1 MPYLTDYSKLLLV
14 SICKMLNQLH
24 KSLILIL
31 IVFFSIGW
39 GQEDT
44 TLVAPEVPL
53 DVFSGVGSIL
63 LVWAVPESVAVQSVT
78 IYRGINP
85 DTGFISIAQLSTE
98 QSRYLD
104 EEVEPGIHYFY
115 RIDIITGDGRTLVS
129 SWDTPPFTRTMEDD
143 EFVFSGMPAI
153 TDSIVSPAVYF
164 IDTIL
169 MEQIIELFPDLGLE
183 NNHKLLE
190 IFTTEQ
196 IEDQTWFERFPLK
209 DFSNFETLSRLSF
222 ITEFVRLLEQK
233 IDNREAYL
241 RNHVLLT
248 PDEWQT
254 VKTDFITPLTERLD
268 QVIIDYSYAQNL
280 IGESDPVRVISL
292 VRDSSAVIQLELV
305 FLQLSELRGVD
316 ISIIAG
322 NSRYPLSVDSDLG
335 IGERDTLLVQPGTKW
350 VTLEVDGNILQQ
362 FSTISDLGFIC
373 SLNDEYLLKDSVFWD
388 ESSMIFHPQEVFI
401 NELIFL
407 LDDSR
412 ISIEVSGKAD
422 STVSLG
428 LFMNDSLVIDL
439 SYFNQEHEYQT
450 YSWLTDNSFSSGWV
464 SLAKKVNDSTWKIIE
479 SRPVDLT
486 RDNFEARIPDG
497 GRWVATSFGTLGDP
511 NDLTRVRTAEI
522 AIPEVFALYQNYP
535 NPFNAKTTIA
545 FDLLQ
550 SATIS
555 LFITDATGRKID
567 VFLEDIPSEPGNY
580 QYSWDGHGY
589 SSGVYFVTIQA
600 QIDEYL
606 PVTFSRKMI
615 YLK

>member
-1 MPYLTDYSKLLLV
+1 MTGYSKLLIV
-14 SICKMLNQLH
+14 SVYKMLNHLH
-24 KSLILIL
+24 KSLVLVL

-44 TLVAPEVPL
+44 TLVAPEIPL
-53 DVFSGVGSIL
+53 DVFGGVGSIL
-63 LVWAVPESVAVQSVT
+63 LVWAIPESVAVQSVT
-78 IYRGINP
+78 IYRGLNP
-85 DTGFISIAQLSTE
+85 DTGFISIAELSTD

-104 EEVEPGIHYFY
+104 EQVEPGIHYFY
-115 RIDIITGDGRTLVS
+115 RVDIITGDGNTLVS
-129 SWDTPPFTRTMEDD
+129 SWDIPPFTRTVEDD
-143 EFVFSGMPAI
+143 EFVFSGLPAT
-153 TDSIVSPAVYF
+153 TDSIVAPAVYF
-164 IDTIL
+164 VDTIL
-169 MEQIIELFPDLGLE
+169 AEQIIELFPEVGIE

-190 IFTTEQ
+190 ILTAEQ
-196 IEDQTWFERFPLK
+196 IEDQTWFERFPLQ
-209 DFSNFETLSRLSF
+209 DFSYFEALSRLSF

-241 RNHVLLT
+241 RNRVLMT

-254 VKTDFITPLTERLD
+254 VKTDFIIPLPERLD
-268 QVIIDYSYAQNL
+268 LVIIDYSYAQSL
-280 IGESDPVRVISL
+280 ISESNPVRVVSL
-292 VRDSSAVIQLELV
+292 ARDSSAAIQLELV
-305 FLQLSELRGVD
+305 FLQPGELRSVD

-322 NSRYPLSVDSDLG
+322 NSRYPLSIDSDLR
-335 IGERDTLLVQPGTKW
+335 IGARDTLLVQPGTEW
-350 VTLEVDGNILQQ
+350 VTLEVDGNTIQQ
-362 FSTISDLGFIC
+362 FSTVTGLGFIC

-388 ESSMIFHPQEVFI
+388 ESSMIFHPVEVFI

-412 ISIEVSGKAD
+412 ISVEVSGKAD
-422 STVSLG
+422 STVNLG

-450 YSWLTDNSFSSGWV
+450 YSWLTDNSLSSGWV

-486 RDNFEARIPDG
+486 RNNFEARIPDG

-535 NPFNAKTTIA
+535 NPFNAKTTIV

-567 VFLEDIPSEPGNY
+567 VFLEDIHSEPGNY

-600 QIDEYL
+600 QIDEFL

>member
-1 MPYLTDYSKLLLV
+1 
-14 SICKMLNQLH
+14 MLNQLH
-24 KSLILIL
+24 KSLVLVL
-31 IVFFSIGW
+31 IVFFSTGW

-44 TLVAPEVPL
+44 TLVAPEIPL
-53 DVFSGVGSIL
+53 DVFGGVGSVL
-63 LVWAVPESVAVQSVT
+63 LVWAIPESVAVQSVT
-78 IYRGINP
+78 IYRGLNP
-85 DTGFISIAQLSTE
+85 DTGFISIADLSTE
-98 QSRYLD
+98 QTRYLD
-104 EEVEPGIHYFY
+104 EQVEPGIHYFY
-115 RIDIITGDGRTLVS
+115 RVDVITGDGHTLVS
-129 SWDTPPFTRTMEDD
+129 SWDTPPFTRTVEDD
-143 EFVFSGMPAI
+143 EHVFSGLPVT
-153 TDSIVSPAVYF
+153 TDSIIYPADYF
-164 IDTIL
+164 VDTIL
-169 MEQIIELFPDLGLE
+169 LDQIIELFPEVGLE

-190 IFTTEQ
+190 ILTTEQ
-196 IEDQTWFERFPLK
+196 IEDHTWFERFPLK
-209 DFSNFETLSRLSF
+209 DFSYFEALNRLSF
-222 ITEFVRLLEQK
+222 IAEFVRLLEQK

-241 RNHVLLT
+241 RNHFLLT

-254 VKTDFITPLTERLD
+254 VKTDFITPLPELFD
-268 QVIIDYSYAQNL
+268 PVLIDYLYAQSL
-280 IGESDPVRVISL
+280 ISESDPVRVVSL
-292 VRDSSAVIQLELV
+292 TRDSSAAIQLELI
-305 FLQLSELRGVD
+305 FLKPGELRGVD

-322 NSRYPLSVDSDLG
+322 NSHYPLSIDSDLR
-335 IGERDTLLVQPGTKW
+335 IGTRDTLLVQPGTEW
-350 VTLEVDGNILQQ
+350 VTLEVDGNALQQ
-362 FSTISDLGFIC
+362 FSTISGLNFIC

-388 ESSMIFHPQEVFI
+388 ESSMIFNPAEVFI

-412 ISIEVSGKAD
+412 ISVEVSGKAD

-450 YSWLTDNSFSSGWV
+450 YSWLTDNSLNSGWV

-550 SATIS
+550 SATIN

-567 VFLEDIPSEPGNY
+567 VFLQDIPSEPGNY